1 MTERIFHKD
10 AYARLCDASV
20 ISSANGRVVLDRTV
34 FYPLG
39 GGQPGDTG
47 ELVFADDT
55 RIAVV
60 NTVKG
65 DGDEIVHLLGDDAIE
80 PAVGSRV
87 TAAIDWPRRYML
99 MRYHT
104 CLHLLCAVVGAPV
117 TGGKMAEDKAH
128 LDFDIDMDKLVAEE
142 IEARL
147 NALIATDAQ
156 ITSGDI
162 AEVEL
167 DARPE
172 LVKTMSVQ
180 PPRGQGSVRTIEIPG
195 IDLQPCGGTH
205 LRRTTEIGRARV
217 QRIRSEGRRNKR
229 VTIVLEDLP
238 DEDE

>member
-10 AYARLCDASV
+10 AYARLCDAIVVSR
-20 ISSANGRVVLDRTV
+20 ADGRVILDRTV

-39 GGQPGDTG
+39 GGQPGDSG
-47 ELVFADDT
+47 ELVLADDT

-65 DGDEIVHLLGDDAIE
+65 EGDEILHILADGAIE

-128 LDFDIDMDKLVAEE
+128 LDFDIEMDRLVAEE
-142 IEARL
+142 IESRL
-147 NALIATDAQ
+147 NAMIATDAQ
-156 ITSGDI
+156 IVSGEI
-162 AEVEL
+162 AEAEL
-167 DARPE
+167 DVRPE

-180 PPRGQGSVRTIEIPG
+180 PPRGQGNVRTIEIPG
-195 IDLQPCGGTH
+195 VDLQPCGGTH
-205 LRRTTEIGRARV
+205 LRHTSEIGRARV
-217 QRIRSEGRRNKR
+217 QRIRSEGKRNKR
-229 VTIVLEDLP
+229 VTIILEDWP
-238 DEDE
+238 DEAE

>member
-1 MTERIFHKD
+1 MTERIFHKN
-10 AYARLCDASV
+10 AYARLCDAIIV
-20 ISSANGRVVLDRTV
+20 SSAEGRVVLDRTV

-39 GGQPGDTG
+39 GGQPGDSG
-47 ELVFADDT
+47 ELVLADDT

-65 DGDEIVHLLGDDAIE
+65 DGDEIVHILADDAIE
-80 PAVGSRV
+80 PVVGSRV

-117 TGGKMAEDKAH
+117 TGGRMAEDKAH
-128 LDFDIDMDKLVAEE
+128 LDFDIEMDKLVAED
-142 IEARL
+142 IESRL

-156 ITSGDI
+156 IASGEI
-162 AEVEL
+162 AEAEL

-180 PPRGQGSVRTIEIPG
+180 PPRGQGNVRTIEIPG

-205 LRRTTEIGRARV
+205 LRHTAEIGRARV
-217 QRIRSEGRRNKR
+217 QRIRSEGKRNKR

>member
-1 MTERIFHKD
+1 MTEKIFHKD
-10 AYARLCDASV
+10 AYARLCEASV
-20 ISSANGRVVLDRTV
+20 VSSADGRVVLDRTV

-39 GGQPGDTG
+39 GGQPGDSG
-47 ELVFADDT
+47 ELVLADGT

-60 NTVKG
+60 NTVRGEGDEVVHVLG
-65 DGDEIVHLLGDDAIE
+65 DGAIA
-80 PAVGSRV
+80 PAVGSRL

-128 LDFDIDMDKLVAEE
+128 LDFDIEMDKLVAEE

-156 ITSGDI
+156 IASGEIDE
-162 AEVEL
+162 AEL
-167 DARPE
+167 DVRPE

-205 LRRTTEIGRARV
+205 LNHTAEIGRARV
-217 QRIRSEGRRNKR
+217 QRIRSEGKRNKR
-229 VTIVLEDLP
+229 VTIVLEDCP
-238 DEDE
+238 DEGE